1 MHLHLPSQHTDLGH
15 MSSVVMRGKSRGVI
29 HHKFVIRSPRSS
41 HLQEI
46 HSTAFGIVPNHA
58 RAGRKVLPLRLI
70 GVSAATRMIGN
81 QNNHPSPVTV
91 VNAAREARWL
101 GGVI

>member
-1 MHLHLPSQHTDLGH
+1 MPVQDGRFNVRAEAPNAPSLDIVAADASDTVLVAN
-15 MSSVVMRGKSRGVI
+15 MLSLKNPVSSARRNGIGCRRGD
-29 HHKFVIRSPRSS
+29 
-41 HLQEI
+41 
-46 HSTAFGIVPNHA
+46 TAT
-58 RAGRKVLPLRLI
+58 LTLRLI
-70 GVSAATRMIGN
+70 GVGAATRMIGN